1 MNIVVYC
8 SAQDG
13 LNECYRQ
20 LADQLGRWIGQN
32 GHTLV
37 YGGVKAGLMHVT
49 AQAVHDSAGG
59 RVVGVIPQM
68 FVHRADPLCDELLTT
83 AGLGERKE
91 RMIEMGDVFVV
102 LPGGIGTLDEW
113 ISTLCV
119 MAVGDSDGRGI
130 ILADT
135 EEMFGDTLSQLGV
148 LQRSPFARG
157 KNLQRT
163 IVAKSPEQLIN
174 ELDKIANRYE

>member
-8 SAQDG
+8 SSKDDLDEPYQ
-13 LNECYRQ
+13 Q
-20 LADQLGRWIGQN
+20 LAAELGRWIGQN

-37 YGGVKAGLMHVT
+37 YGGVKAGLMHIT
-49 AQAVHDSAGG
+49 AQAVHDAGGG
-59 RVVGVIPQM
+59 RVMGVIPQM
-68 FVHRADPLCDELLTT
+68 FLHRADPLCDELLTT
-83 AGLGERKE
+83 DGLGERKE

-119 MAVGDSDGRGI
+119 LAVGDTDARGI
-130 ILADT
+130 ILADIG
-135 EEMFGDTLSQLGV
+135 EMFGDTISQLGV

-157 KNLQRT
+157 KDLERT
-163 IVAKSPEQLIN
+163 VVAGSTEQLIK
-174 ELDKIANRYE
+174 ELDKIANAI